1 MSKLSCVHETLATW
15 PYYNAKSKMLSKIS
29 MMRETERQK
38 RKGRKCLCVW
48 GGRNETK
55 FSDKKYLQLTVY
67 MTLLAK

>member
-38 RKGRKCLCVW
+38 RKGRKCVCV
-48 GGRNETK
+48 GKRLNFLT
-55 FSDKKYLQLTVY
+55 KKYLQLTVY